1 MDKSRPSQEHNLVE
15 WARPL
20 LNHNKKVLRILD
32 LRMEGQYSSRIA
44 MKVANLASQCLSQN
58 PKGRPL
64 MNQVVE
70 LLESIQSKDEAA
82 VLETSGRGVT
92 LYEVPRRSPYTPEKG
107 RNQTRSHDHR
117 EGEPSP
123 YTPDEEGNR
132 TKSLEH
138 REGETPHT
146 PSEKER
152 NKTRSHDHREGEPR
166 RRSKPANVGSRSEPP
181 TESDLISAHV
191 GMLNPMTETHL
202 HWVELVPIW
211 MEVETVRNVY
221 PFWCFEI
228 AIILQFLVF

>member
-1 MDKSRPSQEHNLVE
+1 
-15 WARPL
+15 
-20 LNHNKKVLRILD
+20 
-32 LRMEGQYSSRIA
+32 
-44 MKVANLASQCLSQN
+44 
-58 PKGRPL
+58 

-132 TKSLEH
+132 TKSHEH

-202 HWVELVPIW
+202 H
-211 MEVETVRNVY
+211 
-221 PFWCFEI
+221 
-228 AIILQFLVF
+228 

>member
-1 MDKSRPSQEHNLVE
+1 
-15 WARPL
+15 
-20 LNHNKKVLRILD
+20 
-32 LRMEGQYSSRIA
+32 
-44 MKVANLASQCLSQN
+44 
-58 PKGRPL
+58 

-70 LLESIQSKDEAA
+70 LLESIQSKDEGA
-82 VLETSGRGVT
+82 VLETSGRGVA

-123 YTPDEEGNR
+123 YTLDEEGNR
-132 TKSLEH
+132 TKSHEH

-152 NKTRSHDHREGEPR
+152 NKTGSHDHREGEPR

-191 GMLNPMTETHL
+191 GMLNPMTETNL
-202 HWVELVPIW
+202 H
-211 MEVETVRNVY
+211 
-221 PFWCFEI
+221 
-228 AIILQFLVF
+228 

>member
-1 MDKSRPSQEHNLVE
+1 
-15 WARPL
+15 
-20 LNHNKKVLRILD
+20 
-32 LRMEGQYSSRIA
+32 
-44 MKVANLASQCLSQN
+44 
-58 PKGRPL
+58 

-117 EGEPSP
+117 EGEP
-123 YTPDEEGNR
+123 
-132 TKSLEH
+132 
-138 REGETPHT
+138 
-146 PSEKER
+146 
-152 NKTRSHDHREGEPR
+152 R

-202 HWVELVPIW
+202 H
-211 MEVETVRNVY
+211 
-221 PFWCFEI
+221 
-228 AIILQFLVF
+228 